1 MFIFF
6 FLSFNFFFLF
16 NTEDKQ
22 SQMLRNVF
30 PFLRICVDPSPLAV
44 PQGLK
49 PILPNSCALLYSETG
64 THSITYKSR
73 PAFPIFLLHF
83 SKRIHLPHT
92 NSVSALQLGASMG
105 AAQLAVPLLS
115 LARMTKA
122 AFHGF
127 LFFFSWELW
136 WSLPLLC
143 MELPVLR
150 CLIYPGP
157 SALISIASHLA
168 SPAKLELFMRRKIVC
183 INYKNSSKSKS
194 RCRR

>member
-92 NSVSALQLGASMG
+92 NSVSELQLGASMG

-127 LFFFSWELW
+127 LFFFFMGIVVE
-136 WSLPLLC
+136 
-143 MELPVLR
+143 
-150 CLIYPGP
+150 
-157 SALISIASHLA
+157 
-168 SPAKLELFMRRKIVC
+168 SPAALHGAPCAQVFDLSRSFSINNLHCLSFSISGKIRTLHAKKDC
-183 INYKNSSKSKS
+183 LY
-194 RCRR
+194 